1 MWQPEQPNPRR
12 SAQDGRSNVPTV
24 LKAGGVVA
32 QNGAIDRN
40 SALTSSAPSRE
51 TAGSTLLERTP
62 YPNFKVVVLND
73 EVNTFQHVVDCLVK
87 YIPGMNPDRAWS
99 LAQQIDSDGQAVVW
113 VGPQEQAEL
122 YHMQLGAEGLT
133 MAPLERA

>member
-1 MWQPEQPNPRR
+1 MWQPRQPNPRR
-12 SAQDGRSNVPTV
+12 SALDGRSNVLTV
-24 LKAGGVVA
+24 LKAGGVIA
-32 QNGAIDRN
+32 QNGAVGRN
-40 SALTSSAPSRE
+40 SALTSSAPSRQ
-51 TAGSTLLERTP
+51 TAGSTLLERAP

-87 YIPGMNPDRAWS
+87 YIPAMDPDRAWS